1 MMGDNCNGTEG
12 GSGGGAIDQNSFADL
27 FPTNWGDFD
36 LDSLSMDKFLGGA
49 DLSNALESSAA
60 LQKTASAHGNTASSP
75 SDSSISLSPM
85 AKEPVGMRN
94 GNAGAGHDPVTK
106 MRNGPGRIPR
116 QRPKP
121 QNLFSVWAQP
131 QMAHP
136 MMAMG
141 YGPTSP
147 YLGEYNM
154 MAGGSPPMMAAD
166 PYAWM
171 QAGRIKRPAMSMSMN
186 MYGQPTS
193 PSLLYNP
200 YGAPMASP
208 PFGFQSHFP
217 MTYQPPM
224 KLPVHA
230 LHRPAEP
237 APTNNAASS
246 FMAPIVLPVDL
257 GKSMMSPSGKS
268 DGPVDPSA
276 IPSAITSF
284 LGNGESSGLDEN
296 MRLYELT
303 FRSFVKEEAKIDY
316 ANVTVVELKRLLR
329 KYQLAATGKK
339 EELIKMVKDVSEFLK
354 KLPIFKEAAEE
365 QDMDKNEEE
374 KESAEASNQAEANG
388 QDQSIDRFLA

>member
-1 MMGDNCNGTEG
+1 MIEDNCSSMNGDT
-12 GSGGGAIDQNSFADL
+12 GGAIDQNSFADL

-36 LDSLSMDKFLGGA
+36 LDTLSMDKFLGGA
-49 DLSNALESSAA
+49 DLSNALNSTATP
-60 LQKTASAHGNTASSP
+60 QKLHSASSP
-75 SDSSISLSPM
+75 SDSNISLSPM
-85 AKEPVGMRN
+85 AAHKEPAGMRN
-94 GNAGAGHDPVTK
+94 GMSNVPHDPVTR
-106 MRNGPGRIPR
+106 MRTGPGRIPR

-121 QNLFSVWAQP
+121 QNLFNVWSQP
-131 QMAHP
+131 QVPPP

-147 YLGEYNM
+147 YLGGPAEYNAAAAAM
-154 MAGGSPPMMAAD
+154 MSGGSPPMMAASAD

-171 QAGRIKRPAMSMSMN
+171 QAGRVKRPAMN
-186 MYGQPTS
+186 MYGQPSS

-200 YGAPMASP
+200 YGAQMASP

-217 MTYQPPM
+217 MAYQPPM

-230 LHRPAEP
+230 LHRPAETAPP
-237 APTNNAASS
+237 ADTASS

-257 GKSMMSPSGKS
+257 GKSAAGKS

-284 LGNGESSGLDEN
+284 LGNGESNGLDEN

-316 ANVTVVELKRLLR
+316 TNVTVVELKRLLR

-339 EELIKMVKDVSEFLK
+339 EELIKMVKDVAEFLK
-354 KLPIFKEAAEE
+354 KLPIFKEQE
-365 QDMDKNEEE
+365 QADSKPEE
-374 KESAEASNQAEANG
+374 KEAAGTANQAEANG
-388 QDQSIDRFLA
+388 QDQSIDRFLV

>member
-1 MMGDNCNGTEG
+1 MGDNCNSNGND
-12 GSGGGAIDQNSFADL
+12 GSIDQNSFADL

-36 LDSLSMDKFLGGA
+36 LDTLCMDKFLSGA
-49 DLSNALESSAA
+49 DLSNALENNN
-60 LQKTASAHGNTASSP
+60 NTAKQQARSSSSP

-85 AKEPVGMRN
+85 AKDPVGMSQSS
-94 GNAGAGHDPVTK
+94 APMHDPVTK
-106 MRNGPGRIPR
+106 MRTGPGRIPR
-116 QRPKP
+116 NRPKP
-121 QNLFSVWAQP
+121 QNLFNVWSQP
-131 QMAHP
+131 QMPHP

-141 YGPTSP
+141 YGPASP
-147 YLGEYNM
+147 YLGEYNAAM
-154 MAGGSPPMMAAD
+154 MAGGSPPMMAAAD

-171 QAGRIKRPAMSMSMN
+171 QAGRIKRPAMN

-200 YGAPMASP
+200 YGAQMASP

-217 MTYQPPM
+217 MAYQQPPM

-230 LHRPAEP
+230 LHRPTEP
-237 APTNNAASS
+237 APTNEAASS

-257 GKSMMSPSGKS
+257 GKGGKS

-276 IPSAITSF
+276 IPCAITSF
-284 LGNGESSGLDEN
+284 LGNGESNGLDEN

-316 ANVTVVELKRLLR
+316 TNVTVVELKRLLR

-354 KLPIFKEAAEE
+354 KLPIFKEQA
-365 QDMDKNEEE
+365 DDKDKEGE

-388 QDQSIDRFLA
+388 QDQSIDRFLV